1 MAALFDNDVLDAA
14 LDEIRGANSLR
25 ICSGAPTTYAAAETA
40 TLASVALTAADFTAP
55 VDGTPNG
62 RATTVSA
69 KADVPVL
76 AAAGGG
82 TKPTHY
88 CLLDTT
94 GSRLLAMTEV
104 NSASPNLSSGSTTD
118 IPAVTFSIA
127 DPTVV

>member
-14 LDEIRGANSLR
+14 LNIIRSANSLR
-25 ICSGAPTTYAAAETA
+25 ICSGAPTTYADADTA
-40 TLASVALTAADFTAP
+40 TLASVALTTADFTTP
-55 VDGTPNG
+55 TDGGPNG
-62 RATTVSA
+62 RAITAAA

-82 TKPTHY
+82 TQPTHY

-104 NSASPNLSSGSTTD
+104 NAASPNLSQGSTTD